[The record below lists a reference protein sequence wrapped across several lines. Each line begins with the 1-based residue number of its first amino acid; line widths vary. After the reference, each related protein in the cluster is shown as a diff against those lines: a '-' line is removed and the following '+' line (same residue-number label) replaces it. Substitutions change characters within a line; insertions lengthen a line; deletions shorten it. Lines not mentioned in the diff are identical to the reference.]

1 MKTLYWN
8 INKSLTD
15 SKLDWIDKA
24 ISEQEP
30 DIFCI
35 AEGPEGVNDCNNLVH
50 HLTKKNYYSYYSPTL
65 YSETVISNQYGWNKL
80 GLKVFVKNG
89 LLLKSRFAFGNQKT
103 EGRIVYLRFE
113 KNGEFYSMFLIHGMS
128 KAGDDLNQN
137 NFVIELSQF
146 IMTKTI
152 NKENDKIIVLG
163 DFNIE
168 PWEEL
173 LRTKRYIYSLFYK
186 KLQEYYSAKAIKRI
200 YTNPAFEYI
209 QTHNN
214 QELVG
219 TFYNDNY
226 ISLFDYPLLSNN
238 ITNTEFE
245 IITQISGTDILV
257 KKNSKNILVDG
268 FDHLPIT
275 LKILENGTT

>member
-1 MKTLYWN
+1 MKIFYWN

-24 ISEQEP
+24 VSQEKP
-30 DIFCI
+30 DILCI
-35 AEGPEGVNDCNNLVH
+35 AEGPEGIDSCNDLVDH
-50 HLTKKNYYSYYSPTL
+50 IAKQDYYCYYSPTL
-65 YSETVISNQYGWNKL
+65 YKEPVISSQYGWNKF

-89 LLLKSRFAFGNQKT
+89 LSLKSRFAFGNQKT
-103 EGRIVYLRFE
+103 EGRIVYLRI
-113 KNGEFYSMFLIHGMS
+113 KHKGEIYSMFLIHGMS

-137 NFVIELSQF
+137 DFVVELSQF

-152 NKENDKIIVLG
+152 DKENDKIIILG

-173 LRTKRYIYSLFYK
+173 LRKKRYIFSLFYK
-186 KLQEYYSAKAIKRI
+186 KLKTYYSTKSIKRI
-200 YTNPAFEYI
+200 YANPAFEYI
-209 QTHNN
+209 QAHIN
-214 QELVG
+214 QDLIG
-219 TFYNDNY
+219 TFYNENY

-238 ITNTEFE
+238 IKHANFE
-245 IITQISGTDILV
+245 IITQITGDEILI
-257 KKNSKNILVDG
+257 KNNSKHILVDG